1 MTIVRLRSDGGL
13 IFACRLAAS
22 IGDQRRVK
30 QFGVTAEES
39 SVQKVMIG
47 LDKSSIRRQ
56 GKPSRF
62 RLATLRV
69 MFSGSKPN
77 NMGSRSGKIHD
88 EE

>member
-30 QFGVTAEES
+30 QFGVTVEES
-39 SVQKVMIG
+39 SVLKTMIG
-47 LDKSSIRRQ
+47 SDKSSIRRQ

-62 RLATLRV
+62 RLAALRV
-69 MFSGSKPN
+69 KFSRSKPN
-77 NMGSRSGKIHD
+77 NMG
-88 EE
+88 